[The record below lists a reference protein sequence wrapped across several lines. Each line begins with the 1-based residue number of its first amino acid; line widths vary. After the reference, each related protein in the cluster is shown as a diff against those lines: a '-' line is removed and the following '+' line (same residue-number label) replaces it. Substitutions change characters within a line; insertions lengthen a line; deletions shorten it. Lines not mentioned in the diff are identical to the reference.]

1 MQHNSLDGKIPFDWG
16 KIQKEASIILNYF
29 VQPFTK
35 SIKILPNLISFI

>member
-1 MQHNSLDGKIPFDWG
+1 MQHNSLDGKIPFDRG
-16 KIQKEASIILNYF
+16 KIKKNIYYLK